1 MSASGTAVSVGTAV
15 SNKAL
20 SVLPV
25 APEPDRAALAR
36 AALARAEERTGT
48 GRWVRPSRV
57 HTLQEVAAEVPTDQ
71 DPAPEPAAVER
82 MLPVAGHL
90 SPLLP
95 SGALDR
101 GTTVVVA
108 GSTSLTLALLAEAS
122 RAGAWVALVGL
133 PGLGVLAAHQLGLTL
148 DRVVLVPAPGP
159 DGPTVVAAL
168 LDGVDVVVVGP
179 AVALGPAD
187 RRRLSARARERSAV
201 LMPTTPWPGAHVVLT
216 AETSRWEGLG
226 RGDGRLR
233 SRHLTVHR
241 TGRGTAAHG
250 RLCEVALPGT
260 PTAWHDD
267 VRAVGLPGSAED
279 GLATGLAAG
288 TSVGH
293 GTELFGRRAG

>member
-1 MSASGTAVSVGTAV
+1 MSAAGAAVVRGEV
-15 SNKAL
+15 SSAL
-20 SVLPV
+20 PESATVSLLPV
-25 APEPDRAALAR
+25 TPELDRAARAR
-36 AALARAEERTGT
+36 AALTRAEEQTGT
-48 GRWVRPSRV
+48 GRWIRPSRA
-57 HTLQEVAAEVPTDQ
+57 HTLHEPTEAPARPE
-71 DPAPEPAAVER
+71 PAPEPAAGER
-82 MLPVAGHL
+82 MLPVAAHL

-122 RAGAWVALVGL
+122 RTGAWVAVVGL

-179 AVALGPAD
+179 AVALGHAD
-187 RRRLSARARERSAV
+187 RRRLSARARERSTV

-233 SRHLTVHR
+233 ARCLTVHR

-250 RLCEVALPGT
+250 LLCEVALPAMPT
-260 PTAWHDD
+260 PWHGD
-267 VRAVGLPGSAED
+267 RAVAPPRP
-279 GLATGLAAG
+279 
-288 TSVGH
+288 
-293 GTELFGRRAG
+293 ELVGRRAG